1 MARSLTSLLDDQWP
15 TRQTSIGPDRLS
27 GRENRS
33 VGKLI
38 PNSESEAEV
47 DVLAPFESVVNPV
60 IVGAGED
67 PFQRSESKVGV
78 RVLEGQD
85 TAVDN

>member
-1 MARSLTSLLDDQWP
+1 MARSLASLLDDQRP
-15 TRQTSIGPDRLS
+15 TRQTSVGPDRLV
-27 GRENRS
+27 GREYRS
-33 VGKLI
+33 MGKLI
-38 PNSESEAEV
+38 PNGQREAEV

-60 IVGAGED
+60 IVRAGEY
-67 PFQRSESKVGV
+67 PFQRPESEVGV